1 MEAKT
6 CNRKDCKQN
15 DERMNEMTLIERWNG
30 CDRKTIMSEMTQI
43 LRNYSDWPNLF
54 CVDQNG
60 KQIRYCVDNEGDEA
74 LETYS
79 RKPGVCFSEDVARDA
94 IKATLMDYT
103 FLIIPWLFND
113 TAEMDLCLSLLFPVG
128 YERDEN
134 DIETFYNDVIIK
146 FEKCDNHAGFCVS
159 KIFPVK

>member
-1 MEAKT
+1 MRRMEAKT
-6 CNRKDCKQN
+6 CNRKGRKQN
-15 DERMNEMTLIERWNG
+15 DERMKKMTLIERWNG
-30 CDRKTIMSEMTQI
+30 YDRKTIMSEMTQI

-60 KQIRYCVDNEGDEA
+60 KPIRYCVDNEGDEA
-74 LETYS
+74 LEMYS

-113 TAEMDLCLSLLFPVG
+113 TDLIVLEHLLA
-128 YERDEN
+128 
-134 DIETFYNDVIIK
+134 YN
-146 FEKCDNHAGFCVS
+146 
-159 KIFPVK
+159 